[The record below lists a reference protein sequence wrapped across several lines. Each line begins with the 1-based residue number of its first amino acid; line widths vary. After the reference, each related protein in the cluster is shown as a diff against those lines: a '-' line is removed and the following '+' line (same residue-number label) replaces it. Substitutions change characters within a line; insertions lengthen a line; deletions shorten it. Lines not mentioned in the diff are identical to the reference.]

1 MLTSHFMCVQ
11 FFHMVDIDVPAGV
24 GAPPL
29 NTQLDRRYTGT
40 GSLVGSVQRKTS
52 AVENFTNWWIFMEKT
67 FADCSLVPPKNTTP
81 PNFMEMLETTTVLM
95 YAGLILHM
103 SPTPTRSS
111 VLQCLECS
119 NTHAM
124 D

>member
-1 MLTSHFMCVQ
+1 MCVQ

-40 GSLVGSVQRKTS
+40 GSLVGSVQRKTF

-103 SPTPTRSS
+103 SPAPTRSS